1 MHSAGNEQ
9 FVPGFSLALRFALR
23 EMRAGLRG
31 FYIFLGCIALGVA
44 AISGVGS
51 VAKSITQ
58 GISTQGQSIL
68 GADIAFSL
76 VQREF
81 TPEQIEFFKGKGEI
95 AQIVTMRTMAR
106 KLDGSDQ
113 GLVELKVVD
122 NAYPLYGNLELQ
134 DLDFGPL
141 APDEAY
147 VGPVL
152 LDRLGIKVGDGIR
165 VGNSEFRLKD
175 TIASEPDKVAE
186 GLDFGPRLI
195 VSRQGLENS
204 GLIQPGSLLRYHVRL
219 KIDNPSL
226 DRIKAIADEA
236 NEKFP
241 DMGWRVRSSA
251 NAAPALS
258 RSVDRFSQFLTLVGL
273 TSLIVGGV
281 GVANA
286 SRAFLETKRQVIATF
301 KSLGA
306 PGGMV
311 FNLYLSQI
319 MIMATIGIALGL
331 AIGVAMPYAARGAL
345 GEILPVS
352 QGSLFFPSALLPGIL
367 FGFLTSLIFAIW
379 PLALSRDVQ
388 PTDLFRASS
397 YGGKKQTPR
406 LFYRIVLYGL
416 VILLIA
422 SAVYFSENRF
432 IASVFA
438 VSIGVSFVLLQSVA
452 VGIQWLAKRAPSSRS
467 PALRMAVA
475 NIHRPGSLTSSVIL
489 SLGLGLALLVAL
501 ASIDAN
507 LRSQVSNTLSEDAPD
522 FFFLDIQNHEIDSF
536 RDRIAQ
542 LSPEG
547 KVIAVPMLRGRV
559 VELKGIPSTEYTDVQ
574 PGGAWVLRG
583 DRGITYAK
591 NVPENSTL
599 SQGEWWPADYS
610 GEPLVSVAAEEAY
623 ELNLNIG
630 DKITV
635 NVLGRNISAKIANFR
650 QVQWESMGIN
660 FVFVFSPNTF
670 AGAPHSFLATLTSP
684 KRDKIDISSNVLDTE
699 ETRNADAVL
708 LRDLANTFP
717 SVTAVRIR
725 DTLATVNN
733 LIDQLS
739 NAIRAAASV
748 ALISSILVLAGALA
762 AGNRERVHDAVILKT
777 LGATRRTLM
786 KMLVL
791 EYAILGLATAIF
803 AILAGSLAAW
813 FVVSVIM
820 DFIFVV
826 KPGIAMGTIV
836 TALAF
841 TIVLGLFGTWRILGQ
856 KAAPILREL

>member
-1 MHSAGNEQ
+1 
-9 FVPGFSLALRFALR
+9 
-23 EMRAGLRG
+23 
-31 FYIFLGCIALGVA
+31 
-44 AISGVGS
+44 
-51 VAKSITQ
+51 
-58 GISTQGQSIL
+58 
-68 GADIAFSL
+68 
-76 VQREF
+76 
-81 TPEQIEFFKGKGEI
+81 
-95 AQIVTMRTMAR
+95 
-106 KLDGSDQ
+106 
-113 GLVELKVVD
+113 
-122 NAYPLYGNLELQ
+122 
-134 DLDFGPL
+134 
-141 APDEAY
+141 
-147 VGPVL
+147 
-152 LDRLGIKVGDGIR
+152 
-165 VGNSEFRLKD
+165 
-175 TIASEPDKVAE
+175 
-186 GLDFGPRLI
+186 
-195 VSRQGLENS
+195 
-204 GLIQPGSLLRYHVRL
+204 
-219 KIDNPSL
+219 
-226 DRIKAIADEA
+226 
-236 NEKFP
+236 
-241 DMGWRVRSSA
+241 
-251 NAAPALS
+251 
-258 RSVDRFSQFLTLVGL
+258 
-273 TSLIVGGV
+273 
-281 GVANA
+281 
-286 SRAFLETKRQVIATF
+286 
-301 KSLGA
+301 
-306 PGGMV
+306 
-311 FNLYLSQI
+311 
-319 MIMATIGIALGL
+319 
-331 AIGVAMPYAARGAL
+331 
-345 GEILPVS
+345 
-352 QGSLFFPSALLPGIL
+352 
-367 FGFLTSLIFAIW
+367 
-379 PLALSRDVQ
+379 
-388 PTDLFRASS
+388 
-397 YGGKKQTPR
+397 
-406 LFYRIVLYGL
+406 
-416 VILLIA
+416 
-422 SAVYFSENRF
+422 
-432 IASVFA
+432 
-438 VSIGVSFVLLQSVA
+438 
-452 VGIQWLAKRAPSSRS
+452 
-467 PALRMAVA
+467 MAVA

-536 RDRIAQ
+536 RDRVAQ

-574 PGGAWVLRG
+574 PGGSWVLRG

-623 ELNLNIG
+623 ELNLDIG

-635 NVLGRNISAKIANFR
+635 NVLGRNITAKIANFR

-791 EYAILGLATAIF
+791 EYTILGLATAIF

-820 DFIFVV
+820 DFIFVI